1 MVHAG
6 VKPSFVP
13 LEAALRRVRGVA
25 GTAARAYLQLN
36 LTPERWAGL
45 PSPQLACPSPHR
57 SPYPSP
63 LPQPHSQPQPQPQP

>member
-36 LTPERWAGL
+36 LTPERWAALTSAGL
-45 PSPQLACPSPHR
+45 PER
-57 SPYPSP
+57 SP
-63 LPQPHSQPQPQPQP
+63 

>member
-45 PSPQLACPSPHR
+45 PSPQLASPSPHR

-63 LPQPHSQPQPQPQP
+63 LPQPQP

>member
-13 LEAALRRVRGVA
+13 LEDALRRVRGVA

-36 LTPERWAGL
+36 LTPERWAALTSAG
-45 PSPQLACPSPHR
+45 
-57 SPYPSP
+57 
-63 LPQPHSQPQPQPQP
+63 